1 MSLKHSTFTVVG
13 FDAVGGVISSTLI
26 VCSTSSVLPEQSVT
40 RYVLVTTTLAPSHV
54 AVLYSTLFRST
65 TGAPSQLS
73 ASSVTTN
80 TFGAGMSLKHSTFTV
95 VGFDAVGGVISSTLI
110 VCSTSSVLPEQ
121 SVTDRKSV
129 VKGMT
134 LSHVAVVTSS
144 PIKLTTGAPSQ
155 LS

>member
-40 RYVLVTTTLAPSHV
+40 RYVLVTTTVAPSHV
-54 AVLYSTLFRST
+54 AVVTSSPIWLT
-65 TGAPSQLS
+65 TCAPAPLS

-121 SVTDRKSV
+121 SVTRYV
-129 VKGMT
+129 LVT
-134 LSHVAVVTSS
+134 TTVAPSHVAVVTSS
-144 PIKLTTGAPSQ
+144 PI
-155 LS
+155 